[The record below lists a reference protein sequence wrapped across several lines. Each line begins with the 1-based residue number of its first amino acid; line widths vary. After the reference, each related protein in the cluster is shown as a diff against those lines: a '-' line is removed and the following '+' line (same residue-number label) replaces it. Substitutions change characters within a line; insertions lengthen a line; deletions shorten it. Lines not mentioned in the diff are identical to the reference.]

1 MIQVGGEVEHT
12 AATGRGPVNALD
24 NALRKGLEKFYPK
37 LHEMSLLDFKVR
49 VLSPNLNDAPGTASR
64 VRVLIESGDHKSR
77 WMTMGVSFNI
87 IEASWQALVDS
98 VNYKLFKDDQE
109 KLARLQAQEN
119 A

>member
-1 MIQVGGEVEHT
+1 
-12 AATGRGPVNALD
+12 
-24 NALRKGLEKFYPK
+24 
-37 LHEMSLLDFKVR
+37 
-49 VLSPNLNDAPGTASR
+49 
-64 VRVLIESGDHKSR
+64 
-77 WMTMGVSFNI
+77 MTMGVSFNI